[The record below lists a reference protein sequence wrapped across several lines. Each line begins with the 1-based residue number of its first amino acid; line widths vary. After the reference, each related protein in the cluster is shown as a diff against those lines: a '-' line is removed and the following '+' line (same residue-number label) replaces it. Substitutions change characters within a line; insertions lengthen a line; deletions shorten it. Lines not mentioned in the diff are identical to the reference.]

1 MILLMSLDIIESIFL
16 DKSLALNKGK
26 KRPNAEACSRN
37 REVISEVLK
46 FEFSNYLK
54 VLEIGSGT
62 GQHAVFFAKC
72 LPKITWQTSDLPCN
86 HKGINDWIKYS
97 GHSNVKPPINLDVE
111 RDKTVIGR
119 YDAVFSSNTA
129 HIMNIKAVE
138 LMFSL
143 VGVILSRNN
152 KFCLYGPFKING
164 NFNSESNEKFNN
176 LLFDQNS
183 AMGIRDLED
192 LDGFA
197 KTSKLTRTALYA
209 MPANNY
215 TVVYTKT

>member
-1 MILLMSLDIIESIFL
+1 MSLGIIESISL
-16 DKSLALNKGK
+16 DKSIILNKGE

-46 FEFSNYLK
+46 FEFSNCLK

-62 GQHAVFFAKC
+62 GQHAVFFSKY
-72 LPKITWQTSDLPCN
+72 LPNITWQTSDLSCN
-86 HKGINDWIKYS
+86 HKGINNWIKYS
-97 GHSNVKPPINLDVE
+97 GLLNVKPPINLDVE
-111 RDKTVIGR
+111 RDKAVIGQ

-129 HIMNIKAVE
+129 HIMNIKSVE

-164 NFNSESNEKFNN
+164 SFNSESNKQFNN

-197 KTSKLTRTALYA
+197 KNSELTRTALYA